1 MLRQVVGVDLGSSAL
16 KVVEL
21 RGTWKGFEFVRA
33 VERKL
38 PVEDGTACPP
48 EQIALALTELL
59 SANAIKPA
67 SVVTAIPAQVTF
79 VRNLLLPFRD
89 PRKIRDV
96 LKFELEPH
104 IPYPVEEVVVDFT
117 KVRETEAGGCEILV
131 VAAPKPAV
139 AEHLRILAL
148 AGLVPEVVDWE
159 IFGELNSYLAWREV
173 VTPSLVALVNLGA
186 SKTTVKIIQEGRVRF
201 TRSIARGG
209 HALTE
214 AIRQR
219 LTLTTAQAE
228 ALKLSAPAR
237 ERSQIT
243 QAVEAFLGT
252 LAKDIDHTLLAFA
265 TQADE
270 RETVRELI
278 LQGGGARLPEAVPFF
293 SERYGVPT
301 MVFDADQRLFPPS
314 PLSLYPQTAPVMPV
328 ALGLALRRVRRRAV
342 GLDFR
347 REEFTLRKSYEEMR
361 GQLISLG
368 VAGALL
374 VGLSLF
380 HLYYQLGTKEHRN
393 KDLQGQVETI
403 FRDTFPDVRRSGNEI
418 VQVREKLRELETKLK
433 GIGTLGGLQGSSLE
447 MLRELSVRI
456 PQNLRVKI
464 VDLSISIEGIGISGE
479 TNSFDGVDTL
489 KKAFESSPYFE
500 EVKVSQAKAGLDDK
514 VVEFRI
520 SITLKKA

>member
-1 MLRQVVGVDLGSSAL
+1 MLRQVVGVDVGSSAL

-21 RGTWKGFEFVRA
+21 RGTWKGFECVRA

-38 PVEDGTACPP
+38 PVDHGTACPP
-48 EQIALALTELL
+48 EQIAQALTELL

-67 SVVTAIPAQVTF
+67 GVVTAIPAQVTF
-79 VRNLLLPFRD
+79 VRNLQLPFRD
-89 PRKIRDV
+89 PRKIREV

-104 IPYPVEEVVVDFT
+104 IPYPVEEVIVDFA

-139 AEHLRILAL
+139 AEHLRILEL
-148 AGLVPEVVDWE
+148 AGLVPEIVDWE
-159 IFGELNSYLAWREV
+159 IFGELNSYLAWRGA
-173 VTPSLVALVNLGA
+173 VTTGLVALVNLGA
-186 SKTTVKIIQEGRVRF
+186 SKTTVKILQEGRVRF

-228 ALKLSAPAR
+228 ALKLSAAEH

-243 QAVEAFLGT
+243 PAVEAFLGT

-270 RETVRELI
+270 RETVRELV
-278 LQGGGARLPEAVPFF
+278 LQGGGARFPEAVPFF

-314 PLSLYPQTAPVMPV
+314 PLGLYPQTAPLMPV
-328 ALGLALRRVRRRAV
+328 ALGLALRGVRRRAV

-347 REEFTLRKSYEEMR
+347 R
-361 GQLISLG
+361 G

-380 HLYYQLGTKEHRN
+380 DLYYQLRTKEHRYE
-393 KDLQGQVETI
+393 DLQGQVETI

-418 VQVREKLRELETKLK
+418 AQAREKLRELETKLK

-520 SITLKKA
+520 SISLKKS